1 MKNVKTV
8 SIMMI
13 ITMVLIVIGFAM
25 LIMRKQT
32 VTLNGE
38 TSELK
43 SFWGKNKTPLLKTD
57 SKSPAYEGE

>member
-1 MKNVKTV
+1 
-8 SIMMI
+8 
-13 ITMVLIVIGFAM
+13 MVVIVIGFAM

-43 SFWGKNKTPLLKTD
+43 SFWGKNKTPILKTD